1 MTRPSRREYLL
12 QLFRNCDMSATC
24 GAGSV
29 RSPQPAARSPPIAA
43 LTAVTMCAVSSSE
56 PSRISRG

>member
-1 MTRPSRREYLL
+1 MTRPPRREYLL

-29 RSPQPAARSPPIAA
+29 RSPPIAA
-43 LTAVTMCAVSSSE
+43 LTAVTMCAISSSE